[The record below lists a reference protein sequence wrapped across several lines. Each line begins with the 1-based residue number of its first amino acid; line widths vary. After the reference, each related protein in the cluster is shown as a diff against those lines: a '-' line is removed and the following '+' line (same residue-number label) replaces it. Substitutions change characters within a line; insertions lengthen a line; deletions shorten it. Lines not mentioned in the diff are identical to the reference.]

1 MVDFMICHQNLKILY
16 GNGHIFFIQQSKLDK
31 DKWNVMDECHC
42 FFILLRPINN
52 WVISTL
58 MKINY

>member
-42 FFILLRPINN
+42 FLYLITTNQQLGYIN
-52 WVISTL
+52 
-58 MKINY
+58 INEN